1 MRMRPRRSPV
11 PIELGGTG
19 LAAFIS
25 RHAPDW
31 SMPLRAEPWHKLL
44 LILSGAGRI
53 ERPGSGQAFPEE
65 TILLIPAGTVHRVA
79 DAPGGGVI
87 VAGICLDP
95 QRLAGSCGAS
105 WPPLARRLE
114 AGIAIDRQ
122 TREALLRLVGEVLG
136 ARSNDLATWGRML
149 LLLSQVAARPAG
161 ARPDAR
167 HGAGL
172 ASALAW
178 LDEHCV
184 QPVCVAELAARAGLG
199 YRTFTAQVRRRTGES
214 VLARILRLRL
224 ERAEVLLRRGMPVM
238 EAAMASG
245 FGDLSGFYRHFR
257 RRYGMAPGT
266 FRTRSEVR

>member
-1 MRMRPRRSPV
+1 
-11 PIELGGTG
+11 
-19 LAAFIS
+19 
-25 RHAPDW
+25 
-31 SMPLRAEPWHKLL
+31 
-44 LILSGAGRI
+44 
-53 ERPGSGQAFPEE
+53 
-65 TILLIPAGTVHRVA
+65 
-79 DAPGGGVI
+79 
-87 VAGICLDP
+87 
-95 QRLAGSCGAS
+95 
-105 WPPLARRLE
+105 
-114 AGIAIDRQ
+114 
-122 TREALLRLVGEVLG
+122 
-136 ARSNDLATWGRML
+136 ML
-149 LLLSQVAARPAG
+149 LLLSQIAARPVG

-172 ASALAW
+172 ASAIAW

-184 QPVCVAELAARAGLG
+184 QPVSVAELAARAGLG
-199 YRTFTAQVRRRTGES
+199 YRTFTAQVRRLTGES